1 MAFDSAAKS
10 CSLDSAEVVTCGH
23 LRVRD
28 RGGSNAKA
36 RGEVTEQALSSAV
49 SSAASPRLRDASV
62 WRDAAVSAAVGIA
75 ATAVS
80 YAAARA
86 LGGSVA
92 LGGLE
97 AFAVFTSYSCT
108 YLAVRQRRINY
119 VVGMT
124 STAAYAVLFQR
135 QGLYAS
141 MVLNLYLTPAL
152 IYGWFRWN
160 RDSDTRPVTNLTW
173 RSLPIYAAVTG
184 VFYAGA
190 VLVIDSF
197 DGQMA
202 RWDAVILI
210 GSMLAQFL
218 LDNKKLENWIVWA
231 VVNVVAIYVYA
242 QAELYLAAAQYV
254 LFLLNTVYGY
264 WCWKRTMR

>member
-1 MAFDSAAKS
+1 M
-10 CSLDSAEVVTCGH
+10 
-23 LRVRD
+23 
-28 RGGSNAKA
+28 
-36 RGEVTEQALSSAV
+36 
-49 SSAASPRLRDASV
+49 
-62 WRDAAVSAAVGIA
+62 VGLV
-75 ATAVS
+75 ATAIS
-80 YAAARA
+80 YELARV
-86 LGGSVA
+86 LGADVA
-92 LGGLE
+92 LDGLE
-97 AFAVFTSYSCT
+97 AFAVLTSYSCT

-124 STAAYAVLFQR
+124 STAAYALLFHR

-160 RDSDTRPVTNLTW
+160 RDADTRPVTDVTW
-173 RSLPIYAAVTG
+173 RAVPLYAAVTA
-184 VFYAGA
+184 VFYGGA

-197 DGQMA
+197 DGQLA

-218 LDNKKLENWIVWA
+218 LDNKKLQNWIVWA

-242 QAELYLAAAQYV
+242 EAELYLAAAQYV
-254 LFLLNTVYGY
+254 LFLLNTGYGY
-264 WCWKRTMR
+264 MSWKRTMP

>member
-1 MAFDSAAKS
+1 MTVGPPAKS
-10 CSLDSAEVVTCGH
+10 CSLLSAEVVTCGH
-23 LRVRD
+23 SSVRG
-28 RGGSNAKA
+28 RGGDDATA
-36 RGEVTEQALSSAV
+36 RGEVTEQTLGPAV
-49 SSAASPRLRDASV
+49 RPYASPRLGHDSV
-62 WRDAAVSAAVGIA
+62 WRDSAVSVAVGIT

-86 LGGSVA
+86 LGGSVV

-141 MVLNLYLTPAL
+141 MMLNLYLTPAL

-160 RDSDTRPVTNLTW
+160 RDSNTRPVTNLTW
-173 RSLPIYAAVTG
+173 RALPIYAAVTG
-184 VFYAGA
+184 VFYSGA
-190 VLVIDSF
+190 VLVIDLL

-202 RWDAVILI
+202 RWDAVILV

-242 QAELYLAAAQYV
+242 LAELYLAAAQYV
-254 LFLLNTVYGY
+254 LFLLNTGYGY

>member
-1 MAFDSAAKS
+1 MSA
-10 CSLDSAEVVTCGH
+10 L
-23 LRVRD
+23 
-28 RGGSNAKA
+28 
-36 RGEVTEQALSSAV
+36 
-49 SSAASPRLRDASV
+49 
-62 WRDAAVSAAVGIA
+62 VGVA
-75 ATAVS
+75 ATAIS
-80 YAAARA
+80 FAAARA
-86 LGGSVA
+86 LGGSVD

-135 QGLYAS
+135 QDLYAS